1 MARTQLERSR
11 VAGEYALN
19 MARVGEA
26 RAQARKTYNEL
37 KQGYGNEVKP
47 YILQTLHSHEA
58 VMREWAGLKSNAPL
72 EDRFAGLSHLGTSTL
87 ATMSQIK
94 SLTGKTDLAK
104 SAATYFIFN
113 AEELIGSE
121 KPLIGWRGKQN
132 ERQVQRWQALAH
144 SAKNVLIALETKTLP
159 LDLAKKVL
167 TIGHK
172 ARIDMSDLE
181 RVMRVPPKRKVP
193 ARKGGK

>member
-1 MARTQLERSR
+1 
-11 VAGEYALN
+11 
-19 MARVGEA
+19 
-26 RAQARKTYNEL
+26 
-37 KQGYGNEVKP
+37 
-47 YILQTLHSHEA
+47 
-58 VMREWAGLKSNAPL
+58 
-72 EDRFAGLSHLGTSTL
+72 
-87 ATMSQIK
+87 MSQIK

-104 SAATYFIFN
+104 SAATYFISN